1 MEHSHNER
9 LRSRGRWMLVDSK
22 EKDCVNLGFFF
33 NEILFHTFMVVFFAI
48 VIIII
53 VTIINVMIIN
63 YHCHDDDDLFVI
75 YEEEEGVVCH
85 KLGVDQWSSRPEPEY
100 ISS

>member
-53 VTIINVMIIN
+53 VTIITVMIIN
-63 YHCHDDDDLFVI
+63 YHCHVDDDLLVI
-75 YEEEEGVVCH
+75 YEEEEGVVSH

>member
-33 NEILFHTFMVVFFAI
+33 NEILFHTFMVVFFAS

-63 YHCHDDDDLFVI
+63 YHCHVDDDLLVI
-75 YEEEEGVVCH
+75 DEEEEGVVCH